1 MLKRISAS
9 AIVVFSILLIS
20 ISFAQDIK
28 KTGGLARLS
37 AMGGNIYVIDPFFNT
52 VNTAWNGVY
61 NNFILADL
69 GTTAGTFS
77 SGGFGQYISGSFSA
91 GRSWTFGGILA
102 RNDFPGVGI
111 ALLDPGSILSLP
123 SAPGTIPPF
132 GGSVGVVGIVNF
144 LRPGGV
150 LALDNNVV
158 LMTTYK
164 LRNTIIGFGL
174 SYAGTTN
181 DVTTPAIG
189 AAPAFTSEGSASQ
202 LGFNL
207 GIISDITRNIKLD
220 IATTLLLP
228 SASFKTSSSGDIETK
243 ASQTY
248 IGVNARAFWK
258 VNPNLRFVPIF
269 TFLTVSGTIDSGG
282 ISTGSVDFPSLT
294 SFAFGGGLNYKIG
307 DFLLAG
313 GVLFSSNSWTIPA
326 TSGAPEL
333 SNSATLFPIWNLGAE
348 WQLLDWLYGRIGYI
362 AITGSTTL
370 ESDADPTDPINT
382 SINEFVASFFGPSQ
396 RGATLGV
403 GFRFG
408 DFSLDAMVNEDV
420 LRQGFNIVGGGGPT
434 FFLITTSYALP

>member
-1 MLKRISAS
+1 MFRRFFTI
-9 AIVVFSILLIS
+9 IVFSILLIS

-37 AMGGNIYVIDPFFNT
+37 AMGGNLYVIDPYFNT

-61 NNFILADL
+61 NNFLLADL
-69 GTTAGTFS
+69 GTAAGSAFS
-77 SGGFGQYISGSFSA
+77 AGGFGQYISGSFSA
-91 GRSWTFGGILA
+91 GKSWTFGGILA
-102 RNDFPGVGI
+102 RNDFPGVGV
-111 ALLDPGSILSLP
+111 ALLDPGANSTISLP
-123 SAPGTIPPF
+123 IS
-132 GGSVGVVGIVNF
+132 GVVSTVND
-144 LRPGGV
+144 LRGFSGV
-150 LALDNNVV
+150 IALDNNVV
-158 LMTTYK
+158 LMATYK
-164 LRNTIIGFGL
+164 LQNTIIGFGL
-174 SYAGTTN
+174 AYAGTTN
-181 DVTTPAIG
+181 DQTIPSDSIV
-189 AAPAFTSEGSASQ
+189 FTSEGSASQ

-207 GIISDITRNIKLD
+207 GIISDISRNIKLD
-220 IATTLLLP
+220 IAGTLLLP
-228 SASFKTSSSGDIETK
+228 SASFKTSSSGDTETK

-269 TFLTVSGTIDSGG
+269 TFLTVSGTIDSGAT
-282 ISTGSVDFPSLT
+282 STGTSDFPSLT

-313 GVLFSSNSWTIPA
+313 GVLFSSNSMTIAA
-326 TSGAPEL
+326 TSGVPEL

-362 AITGSTTL
+362 AITGSAKTEFPAT
-370 ESDADPTDPINT
+370 ET
-382 SINEFVASFFGPSQ
+382 SVSEFVATFFGPSQ

-408 DFSLDAMVNEDV
+408 DFSMDAMVNEDV

-434 FFLITTSYALP
+434 FLLITTSYALP

>member
-1 MLKRISAS
+1 MLKRIS

-20 ISFAQDIK
+20 ISFAQDVK

-69 GTTAGTFS
+69 GVVAGTPFS
-77 SGGFGQYISGSFSA
+77 PGGFGQYISGSFSA
-91 GRSWTFGGILA
+91 GKSWTFGGILA

-111 ALLDPGSILSLP
+111 ALLDPGANSTISLP
-123 SAPGTIPPF
+123 FS
-132 GGSVGVVGIVNF
+132 GVVSTVNAI
-144 LRPGGV
+144 RSPGDV
-150 LALDNNVV
+150 IALDNNVV
-158 LMTTYK
+158 LMATYK
-164 LRNTIIGFGL
+164 LWNTIIGFGL
-174 SYAGTTN
+174 AYAGTTN
-181 DVTTPAIG
+181 DFTTPAPGI
-189 AAPAFTSEGSASQ
+189 TSEGSASQ

-207 GIISDITRNIKLD
+207 GIITDITRNIKLD

-228 SASFKTSSSGDIETK
+228 SASFKNSSSGDIETK

-282 ISTGSVDFPSLT
+282 TSAGSSDFPSLT

-313 GVLFSSNSWTIPA
+313 GVLFSSNSLTIPA
-326 TSGAPEL
+326 TTGVPEL

-348 WQLLDWLYGRIGYI
+348 WQLLDWLYGRLGYI
-362 AITGSTTL
+362 AITGSTTI
-370 ESDADPTDPINT
+370 ETPASATEV
-382 SINEFVASFFGPSQ
+382 SEFVATFFGPSQ

-420 LRQGFNIVGGGGPT
+420 LRQGINIVGGGGPT

>member
-1 MLKRISAS
+1 MLKRIS

-37 AMGGNIYVIDPFFNT
+37 AMGGNLYVMDPFFNT

-69 GTTAGTFS
+69 GTTTGSFS

-102 RNDFPGVGI
+102 RNDFPGVGV
-111 ALLDPGSILSLP
+111 ALLDPGANSTISLP
-123 SAPGTIPPF
+123 FS
-132 GGSVGVVGIVNF
+132 GVVSTVNG
-144 LRPGGV
+144 LRGFSGV
-150 LALDNNVV
+150 IALDNNVV
-158 LMTTYK
+158 LMATYK
-164 LRNTIIGFGL
+164 LRNTIIGLGL
-174 SYAGTTN
+174 AYAGTTN
-181 DVTTPAIG
+181 DATIPAVG

-220 IATTLLLP
+220 IAGTLLLP
-228 SASFKTSSSGDIETK
+228 SASFKNSSSGDTETK

-258 VNPNLRFVPIF
+258 VNPNLRFVPII

-282 ISTGSVDFPSLT
+282 TSTGSSDFPSLT

-313 GVLFSSNSWTIPA
+313 GVLFSSNSLTIA
-326 TSGAPEL
+326 STSGVPEL

-370 ESDADPTDPINT
+370 ETPASDTAV
-382 SINEFVASFFGPSQ
+382 SEFVASFFGPSQ

>member
-1 MLKRISAS
+1 MLKRIS

-37 AMGGNIYVIDPFFNT
+37 ALGGNIYVIDPFFNT

-69 GTTAGTFS
+69 GTVAGGPFS
-77 SGGFGQYISGSFSA
+77 PGGFGQYISGSFSV
-91 GRSWTFGGILA
+91 GKSLTLGGILA
-102 RNDFPGVGI
+102 RNDFPAVGI
-111 ALLDPGSILSLP
+111 ALLDPGANSTIGLP
-123 SAPGTIPPF
+123 FSGVVSTVNGLRG
-132 GGSVGVVGIVNF
+132 GGSVI
-144 LRPGGV
+144 
-150 LALDNNVV
+150 ALDNNVV
-158 LMTTYK
+158 LMATYK

-174 SYAGTTN
+174 AYAGTTN

-189 AAPAFTSEGSASQ
+189 AVPAFTSEGSSSQ

-220 IATTLLLP
+220 IAGTLLLP
-228 SASFKTSSSGDIETK
+228 SASYKESTSGDIETK

-248 IGVNARAFWK
+248 IGVTARAFWK

-282 ISTGSVDFPSLT
+282 TFTGSVDFPSLT

-313 GVLFSSNSWTIPA
+313 GVVFSSNSLTIPA
-326 TSGAPEL
+326 STAPVVTPEL

-362 AITGSTTL
+362 AITGSATS
-370 ESDADPTDPINT
+370 EAPASADAV
-382 SINEFVASFFGPSQ
+382 SEFVATFFGPSQ

>member
-1 MLKRISAS
+1 MLKRIS

-37 AMGGNIYVIDPFFNT
+37 AMGGNFYVIDPFFNT

-69 GTTAGTFS
+69 GTVAGTPFS
-77 SGGFGQYISGSFSA
+77 PGGFGQYISGSFSA
-91 GRSWTFGGILA
+91 GKSWTFGGILA

-111 ALLDPGSILSLP
+111 ALLDPGANSTISLP
-123 SAPGTIPPF
+123 FS
-132 GGSVGVVGIVNF
+132 GVVSTVNAI
-144 LRPGGV
+144 RSPGDV
-150 LALDNNVV
+150 IALDNNVV
-158 LMTTYK
+158 LMATYK
-164 LRNTIIGFGL
+164 LWNTIIGFGL
-174 SYAGTTN
+174 AYAGTTN
-181 DVTTPAIG
+181 DFTTPAPGI
-189 AAPAFTSEGSASQ
+189 TSEGSASQ

-207 GIISDITRNIKLD
+207 GIITDITRNIKLD

-228 SASFKTSSSGDIETK
+228 SASFKNSSSGDIETN

-282 ISTGSVDFPSLT
+282 TSAGSSDFPSLT

-313 GVLFSSNSWTIPA
+313 GVLFSSNSLTIPA
-326 TSGAPEL
+326 TTGVPEL

-348 WQLLDWLYGRIGYI
+348 WQLLDWLYGRLGYI
-362 AITGSTTL
+362 AITGSTTI
-370 ESDADPTDPINT
+370 ETPASATEV
-382 SINEFVASFFGPSQ
+382 SEFVATFFGPSQ

>member
-1 MLKRISAS
+1 MLKRIFT
-9 AIVVFSILLIS
+9 IVVFSILLIS
-20 ISFAQDIK
+20 ISFAQDVK

-69 GTTAGTFS
+69 GTAAGGSFS
-77 SGGFGQYISGSFSA
+77 PGGFGQYISGSFSV
-91 GRSWTFGGILA
+91 GRSLTLGGILA

-111 ALLDPGSILSLP
+111 ALLDPGANSTIGLP
-123 SAPGTIPPF
+123 FSGVVSTVNGLRG
-132 GGSVGVVGIVNF
+132 GGSVI
-144 LRPGGV
+144 
-150 LALDNNVV
+150 ALDNNVV
-158 LMTTYK
+158 LMATYK

-174 SYAGTTN
+174 AYAGTTN
-181 DVTTPAIG
+181 DVTIPAAVDTI
-189 AAPAFTSEGSASQ
+189 PAFTSEGSASQ
-202 LGFNL
+202 IGFNL

-220 IATTLLLP
+220 VAATLLLP
-228 SASFKTSSSGDIETK
+228 SASFKTSSTGDTETK

-248 IGVNARAFWK
+248 IGVIARAFWK

-282 ISTGSVDFPSLT
+282 TSTGSVDFPSLT

-313 GVLFSSNSWTIPA
+313 GVLFSSNSLTTDA
-326 TSGAPEL
+326 TPGVPEL

-370 ESDADPTDPINT
+370 ESPESADAV
-382 SINEFVASFFGPSQ
+382 SEFVATFFGPSQ